1 MAAGRI
7 KGITI
12 EIGGDTTKLVKALSS
27 VDNAISRTQQ
37 NLRDINKALK
47 FDPSNVTLLKDKQQ
61 ELGKQ
66 VESTQKRIDEEKKAL
81 EQLNEKLDQPWDLD
95 HAEEFQKNAKAAE
108 DLKLQIDLDTAA
120 LKELEQQ
127 ARQASSVLGTQM
139 QVAGEKIQE
148 VGNKIKSVGDSISGF
163 GQRLTASVTTPI
175 VTAFG
180 GSVKAAID
188 WESAF
193 TGVMKTVDETAN
205 TTYDDLKQSINEIA
219 KTTASSQNEIAA
231 VMEIAG
237 QLGVS
242 ADSITGFTKTMI
254 ELGDTTNLTADEAA
268 SSIAKFA
275 NVTKMSLDDTDKLG
289 SSLVDL
295 GNNFATTEADIMS
308 MATRLSGAGAQIGLT
323 QGEILGFATALS
335 SVGIEAEMGGSAF
348 SKAMIKMQ
356 VAAETGYEP
365 VIELTEQTGLSLR
378 QLELLSA
385 NNSKDFKALADSLN
399 LTATEMN
406 NTIKAGKNL
415 NDFAEVANMETED
428 FVKLYREDAPAA
440 LQAFIQGLGD
450 VEGHGE
456 STITML
462 QEMGFTEV
470 RLRDTLTRLANSGDL
485 VTEAV
490 TKGNEAWN
498 ENTAMTEEANKRY
511 ATMEA
516 KLSQTKAALTEVAVS
531 IGETLMPYVEKA
543 VQKIQ
548 ELADKW
554 KALNP
559 EQQEAIIKFAAIA
572 AAIGPVLVVIGTLVS
587 SVGSIVSTIGGLVKG
602 IGTLI
607 TTVSGAGGVLGTL
620 QGALVALTGPIGI
633 VTAAVAAFAAG
644 FAYLFTTNE
653 EFRESIMKV
662 ASTLKDNLSKA
673 MENIKPKIQELGDRF
688 NSLMTTLA
696 PVFEGIFTLVVA
708 CVNGIIATISPIVD
722 VITGIIEVVMGVFQS
737 FYALF
742 TGDWDSF
749 WEGIESILDGAINII
764 EGFLNAGTALWEG
777 ILSTFGINLNLSVTD
792 MWEKAKT
799 TIQNAIEFIRTDI
812 KQKWTDIKTW
822 LADTLRNILD
832 KFKEIF
838 DDIRAAVKE
847 KIDNVKDSI
856 REGMEN
862 AIDYLSTLPERFFN
876 WGSEMIGNLIEGIK
890 SKFSDLVD
898 TIGEVAD
905 TIAEYIHFSEPDV
918 GPLSN
923 FHTFMPDM
931 IDMMVNG
938 INQGIPK
945 LQKAMGGMTGSMASS
960 MQGGGTTY
968 AGTTNVN
975 LTLYGAPGQDIS
987 ALADVI
993 EQRIA
998 MHSIRRGAAGA

>member
-12 EIGGDTTKLVKALSS
+12 EIGGDTTKLVKALSA

-47 FDPSNVTLLKDKQQ
+47 FDPSNTTLLKDKQQ

-66 VESTQKRIDEEKKAL
+66 VEATQKRIEEEKKAL
-81 EQLNEKLDQPWDLD
+81 EQLNEKLDQPFDLD

-120 LKELEQQ
+120 LKQLEEQ
-127 ARQASSVLGTQM
+127 ARQSSSVLGTQM
-139 QVAGEKIQE
+139 QVAGQKIQE
-148 VGNKIKSVGDSISGF
+148 VGQKIQEVGDRISGF
-163 GQRLTASVTTPI
+163 GQSMATYVTTPI

-180 GSVKAAID
+180 GSVKAAMD

-193 TGVMKTVDETAN
+193 TGVMKTVDETST
-205 TTYDDLKQSINEIA
+205 TTYEDLKKNINEIA

-242 ADSITGFTKTMI
+242 ADSITGFTRTMV
-254 ELGDTTNLTADEAA
+254 ELGDTTNLTAEEAA

-365 VIELTEQTGLSLR
+365 VIDLTERTGLSLR

-406 NTIKAGKNL
+406 NTITAGKNL
-415 NDFAEVANMETED
+415 NDFAEIANMETED
-428 FVKLYREDAPAA
+428 FVKLYRDDAPAA

-485 VTEAV
+485 VTDAV

-516 KLSQTKAALTEVAVS
+516 KMSQVKASLTEVAVS
-531 IGETLMPYVEKA
+531 IGETLMPYIEKA
-543 VQKIQ
+543 AEKIQ

-554 KALNP
+554 KALTP
-559 EQQEAIIKFAAIA
+559 EQQEAIIKFMAIA
-572 AAIGPVLVVIGTLVS
+572 AAIGPVLVIIGTLVS
-587 SVGSIVSTIGGLVKG
+587 SIGSIVSTIGGMVSG
-602 IGTLI
+602 IGSLI
-607 TTVSGAGGVLGTL
+607 SAVSGAGGAM
-620 QGALVALTGPIGI
+620 GALQAAIAALTGPIGI
-633 VTAAVAAFAAG
+633 VVTAVAAFAAG
-644 FAYLFTTNE
+644 IAYLYATSE
-653 EFRESIMKV
+653 SFRETVNRLAGSIKE
-662 ASTLKDNLSKA
+662 NFGRA
-673 MENIKPKIQELGDRF
+673 MEEIKPKLEELGERF
-688 NSLMTTLA
+688 NSFMQTLE
-696 PVFEGIFTLVVA
+696 PVFEGILTLVVA
-708 CVNGIIATISPIVD
+708 CVNGIISTIGPVVD
-722 VITGIIEVVMGVFQS
+722 FITGIVEVIMGIIQAF
-737 FYALF
+737 FALF

-749 WEGIESILDGAINII
+749 WQGIETIIDGAINMI
-764 EGFLNAGTALWEG
+764 EGFLNAGTAIWEG
-777 ILSTFGINLNLSVTD
+777 ILSTFGINMNLSVTD
-792 MWEKAKT
+792 MWEKAKK
-799 TIQNAIEFIRTDI
+799 TIQNVIEKIRTDI
-812 KQKWTDIKTW
+812 KEKWNDIKTW
-822 LADTLRNILD
+822 LADTLHNIWD

-838 DDIRAAVKE
+838 EAIRESVKE
-847 KIDNVKDSI
+847 KIDNTKQAI
-856 REGMEN
+856 EEGMEL
-862 AIDYLSTLPERFFN
+862 AIDYLASLPSRFFN
-876 WGSEMIGNLIEGIK
+876 WGAEMIGNLIDGIK

-898 TIGEVAD
+898 AVGEVAE

-945 LQKAMGGMTGSMASS
+945 LQKAMGGMAGSMASP
-960 MQGGGTTY
+960 MPGGGTTY

-975 LTLYGAPGQDIS
+975 LTVYGAPGQDIS